1 MRYSFPIGR
10 LFGIPVRLHVTFLL
24 LPLFSAW
31 LAHAVSGEVRVA
43 AWSAVMLLLVF
54 GCVLLHELGH
64 CVVARRYGSQ
74 VMGITMLPIG
84 GVAWMSHLPERPREE
99 AAVAIAGPLVN
110 VALLALLLPFTGWS
124 ALLEGWSRLPA
135 AGSDLPGALARGNLV
150 LCAFNLI
157 PAFPMDGGRLLRAG
171 LATLLP
177 FARATEWAA
186 RIGRV
191 VALVLMAFGLG
202 GVPLLVVAGAF
213 VFVAAGREAG
223 AVRQREVWRGQPAA
237 AVMQPAAQLAP
248 GQTVLDVL
256 ALAHA
261 GHGPDFVVVE
271 GGAVCGVLSR
281 GRWLAALRAGRGGE
295 PVHTVMASR
304 FPSVS
309 PESDTAR
316 VWFDLHRQDLPLV
329 PVLED
334 GRLLGVLNL
343 PALAR
348 GATAAPAAG
357 TWAGRAVW
365 LG

>member
-10 LFGIPVRLHVTFLL
+10 LLGIPVRLHVTFLL

-31 LAHAVSGEVRVA
+31 LAHAVTGEVRVA

-135 AGSDLPGALARGNLV
+135 AWSDLPGALARGNLV
-150 LCAFNLI
+150 LCTFNLI

-223 AVRQREVWRGQPAA
+223 AVRQREAWRGQPAA
-237 AVMQPAAQLAP
+237 AVMQPAALLTPA
-248 GQTVLDVL
+248 QTVLEVL

-261 GHGPDFVVVE
+261 GQGPDFVVAE
-271 GGAVCGVLSR
+271 GDAVRGLLPR
-281 GRWLAALRAGRGGE
+281 GRWLSALRAGRGGE
-295 PVHTVMASR
+295 PVHAVMTSH
-304 FPSVS
+304 FPCVT

-316 VWFDLHRQDLPLV
+316 IWFDLHRQDLPLV
-329 PVLED
+329 PVLEN
-334 GRLLGVLNL
+334 GRLLGVLDL

-348 GATAAPAAG
+348 RSAAG
-357 TWAGRAVW
+357 HPPETPPGRAVW

>member
-10 LFGIPVRLHVTFLL
+10 LLGIPVRLHFTFLL
-24 LPLFSAW
+24 LPLCSAW
-31 LAHAVSGEVRVA
+31 LGHAVTGQVRVA
-43 AWSAVMLLLVF
+43 AWSAVMVLMVF

-64 CVVARRYGSQ
+64 CVVARRFGSQ
-74 VMGITMLPIG
+74 VMGITMMPIG

-110 VALLALLLPFTGWS
+110 VALLALLLPCTGWS
-124 ALLEGWSRLPA
+124 VLFEGWSRLPA
-135 AGSDLPGALARGNLV
+135 AWSDIPGALARGNLV
-150 LCAFNLI
+150 LCTFNLI

-186 RIGRV
+186 RIGRM
-191 VALVLMAFGLG
+191 VALVLMAIGLG
-202 GVPLLVVAGAF
+202 GVPLLVVAAAF

-237 AVMQPAAQLAP
+237 AVMQPPAQLAP

-261 GHGPDFVVVE
+261 GQGPDFVVVE
-271 GGAVCGVLSR
+271 DGAVRGVLPR
-281 GRWLAALRAGRGGE
+281 GRWIAALRAGRGGA
-295 PVHTVMASR
+295 PVHAVMAGR
-304 FPSVS
+304 FPSVR
-309 PESDTAR
+309 PEADTAR
-316 VWFDLHRQDLPLV
+316 VWFDLHRQELPLV

-348 GATAAPAAG
+348 SVAPAHASG
-357 TWAGRAVW
+357 TGAGRAVW

>member
-1 MRYSFPIGR
+1 MRYSVPIGR
-10 LFGIPVRLHVTFLL
+10 LLGIPVRLHVTFLL
-24 LPLFSAW
+24 LPLLSAW
-31 LAHAVSGEVRVA
+31 LAHAVTGEARVA

-64 CVVARRYGSQ
+64 CVVARAFGCQ

-135 AGSDLPGALARGNLV
+135 AWSDIPGALARGNLV
-150 LCAFNLI
+150 LCTFNLI

-186 RIGRV
+186 RIGRL
-191 VALVLMAFGLG
+191 VALVLMAIGLG
-202 GVPLLVVAGAF
+202 GVPLLVVAAAF

-237 AVMQPAAQLAP
+237 AAMQPAALLNPA
-248 GQTVLDVL
+248 QTLLDVL
-256 ALAHA
+256 ARVHA
-261 GHGPDFVVVE
+261 GQGPDFVVME
-271 GGAVCGVLSR
+271 GDVVCGVLPR
-281 GRWLAALRAGRGGE
+281 GRWLAALRAGRSGDR
-295 PVHTVMASR
+295 VQAVMARR
-304 FPSVS
+304 FPSVT
-309 PESDTAR
+309 PASDTAR
-316 VWFDLHRQDLPLV
+316 VWFDLHRQELPLV

-348 GATAAPAAG
+348 RTIVAPASGA
-357 TWAGRAVW
+357 WPGRAVW